1 MCTFCRGPLVL
12 EEATEA
18 SVIAVTEVQAPPLCH
33 EDVPYWCALVQAE
46 DGSKAIVKLDHAIGV
61 GAEVSFAEIESPY
74 GRDAFLLECER
85 QGALVGGFLDRA
97 RAECRDRE
105 MSIR

>member
-1 MCTFCRGPLVL
+1 LL
-12 EEATEA
+12 ER
-18 SVIAVTEVQAPPLCH
+18 
-33 EDVPYWCALVQAE
+33 
-46 DGSKAIVKLDHAIGV
+46 